1 MHNES
6 KRKVYTAIVFIVS
19 LLIFIFSL
27 VPGAFFVS
35 TVGLSGAAGAGGSSE
50 TPPPPPGNDPIN
62 LDTFDSSV
70 SIVSGV
76 LSILTAIYGIQL
88 TRSEFAK
95 LKSVQIDSDMQ
106 RKEIEKLRLELE
118 LEKQKEEKRKKR
130 AAQQR
135 KQKEKGKS

>member
-1 MHNES
+1 MHDNS
-6 KRKVYTAIVFIVS
+6 NRKVYTAVVFIIS

-35 TVGLSGAAGAGGSSE
+35 TVNLSGTAGDPNAPSDPSVIE
-50 TPPPPPGNDPIN
+50 PIN
-62 LDTFDSSV
+62 LTVYDSSISIVAGIV
-70 SIVSGV
+70 SILAAV
-76 LSILTAIYGIQL
+76 YGIQL

-95 LKSVQIDSDMQ
+95 LRAAQIDSDMQ

-130 AAQQR
+130 AAKQR
-135 KQKEKGKS
+135 KQIKTKKQTG